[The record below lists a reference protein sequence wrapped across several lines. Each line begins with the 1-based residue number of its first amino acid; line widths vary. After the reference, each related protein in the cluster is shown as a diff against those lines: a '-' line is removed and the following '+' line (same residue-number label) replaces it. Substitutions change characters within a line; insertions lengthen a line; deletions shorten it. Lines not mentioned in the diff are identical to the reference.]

1 MERIQKIIYH
11 KKLFYTD
18 EHDVKTIMRP
28 SSGRPAIML
37 FVDQPKANNN
47 YGEFI
52 GRELVGEEWAIGD
65 GAAKNAKSPEGPHIY
80 KRDGWYYLMIAEG
93 GTEHFHAVT
102 ISRSRKIS
110 GPYENYEETLS

>member
-1 MERIQKIIYH
+1 MIVYH

-52 GRELVGEEWAIGD
+52 GRELVGLTRNW
-65 GAAKNAKSPEGPHIY
+65 
-80 KRDGWYYLMIAEG
+80 RMI
-93 GTEHFHAVT
+93 
-102 ISRSRKIS
+102 KI
-110 GPYENYEETLS
+110 

>member
-1 MERIQKIIYH
+1 MIVYH

-47 YGEFI
+47 YEEFI
-52 GRELVGEEWAIGD
+52 GRELVGLTR
-65 GAAKNAKSPEGPHIY
+65 N
-80 KRDGWYYLMIAEG
+80 
-93 GTEHFHAVT
+93 
-102 ISRSRKIS
+102 
-110 GPYENYEETLS
+110 